1 MQAFCDLS
9 AQLCP
14 FFNAHL
20 LVILKRILFVLKQS
34 IRGLYCVRRNIVPFQ
49 YVASC
54 SIVFILLQSKGR
66 IIIRKIFTYFIQNFR
81 KDAAFN
87 KLFTI
92 FVILR
97 TVNKGISLAGVTM
110 HVDKCHK
117 VLSILIFAIFHKL
130 LQSRYLRVNWFISL
144 VKGPIEI
151 IAEIAWINSILLVR
165 KLPKTTPSGLSMGM
179 IFTMAIERKLSIY
192 WLFFASSSSFIKPL
206 MI

>member
-1 MQAFCDLS
+1 M
-9 AQLCP
+9 
-14 FFNAHL
+14 
-20 LVILKRILFVLKQS
+20 
-34 IRGLYCVRRNIVPFQ
+34 
-49 YVASC
+49 ASC

-66 IIIRKIFTYFIQNFR
+66 VIVRKIFTYFIQNFR
-81 KDAAFN
+81 KDTAFN

-97 TVNKGISLAGVTM
+97 TVNKGIGLAWMTM

-117 VLSILIFAIFHKL
+117 ILSILIFAIFHKL
-130 LQSRYLRVNWFISL
+130 LQSYYLRINLFISL

-151 IAEIAWINSILLVR
+151 IAEIAWIYIIVLVR
-165 KLPKTTPSGLSMGM
+165 KFPKTTPSGLSIGM

-192 WLFFASSSSFIKPL
+192 WLFFESSSSFIKPL